1 LLNKRVTIKQIA
13 KELNVSMMTV
23 SRALNDRSNVD
34 SRTKQRVLETA
45 ARLGYKPNY
54 VAKSLAMNKTFSIG
68 VVFPEISH
76 SFFPEVIKG
85 IEEVASKNE
94 YQLIL
99 SYTAE
104 NQSREIQALQTLE
117 SKRVDGIL
125 ISMAQDVDNT
135 EHYKVLIDDG
145 FPLTFFDRCATGLGA
160 SCVRIDDYQSAML
173 VMKHLMGL
181 GYEKIAH
188 LHGPVKLEL
197 GRQRLEGYKDA
208 LKNGNLSIREELM
221 VESGFSEKGGY
232 EAMNNILA
240 LRKTDLPEAVMCVND
255 PVAIGAM
262 EAIAL
267 AGLKVPDD
275 IAITGFTDD
284 VRAKLIRV
292 PLTTIEQPTYTIG
305 KKAARKLLKHIASSE
320 EGVEDIV
327 LDTRLIIRE
336 SCGARKKSEKLSVL

>member
-1 LLNKRVTIKQIA
+1 MFQKRVTIKQIA
-13 KELNVSMMTV
+13 SELNVSIMTV

-34 SRTKQRVLETA
+34 SRTKQKVLEVA

-54 VAKSLAMNKTFSIG
+54 IAKSLALNKTFSIG

-85 IEEVASKNE
+85 IEEVAFQND
-94 YQLIL
+94 YQLLL

-104 NQSREIQALQTLE
+104 KKSREIQALLTLE

-125 ISMAQDVDNT
+125 ISMAQDIDNT
-135 EHYKVLIDDG
+135 DHYRMIIDDG
-145 FPLTFFDRCATGLGA
+145 LPLTFFDRCATGLGA
-160 SCVRIDDYQSAML
+160 SCVRIDDYQSATL
-173 VMKHLMGL
+173 VMNHLLDL
-181 GYEKIAH
+181 GYRNIAH
-188 LHGPVKLEL
+188 LHGPVGLEV

-208 LKNGNLSIREELM
+208 MKSRNLSVKKDWL

-232 EAMNNILA
+232 EAMSKL
-240 LRKTDLPEAVMCVND
+240 LSLSKSDLPEAVMCVND
-255 PVAIGAM
+255 PAAIGAM

-267 AGLKVPDD
+267 AGLKIPDD
-275 IAITGFTDD
+275 IAITGFSDD

-292 PLTTIEQPTYTIG
+292 PLTTIEQPTYSVG
-305 KKAARKLLKHIASSE
+305 KKAAKKLLGHIASRDE
-320 EGVEDIV
+320 EVEDIV

-336 SCGARKKSEKLSVL
+336 SCGARKKRL